1 MKLAA
6 LLFLGMTAMAQAE
19 DAHRPLVGRSLV
31 TTRYGI
37 VASSQ
42 PLAARAGTL
51 ILERGGN
58 AVDAAIA
65 TNAAVGVMEPAMN
78 GVGGDLFVLYWDAK
92 AAKLYGLNASGWA
105 PTGLTPALVAS
116 KGVSSMPR
124 DGAFSVTV
132 PGAVAGWQALRDK
145 FGTKPLSELLAPAI
159 HYANEG
165 FPVGEITAQEWAAAS
180 GRVSSKAAARTYLPE
195 GRPPVAGQVF
205 KNPDLARTLSRV
217 AEQGRDGFY
226 KGATA
231 EAIVGTLREAGG
243 TMTAQDL
250 AELQAE
256 WVEPISTTYRGW
268 SVSEIPPNTQG
279 IAALMMLRIMEGFP
293 LGEWGFHSPRA
304 LHAMIEAK
312 KLAYADMLRYVADPR
327 FGPVPVA
334 PLLDPA
340 RAARRAKQIDMAKA
354 SCDVAPDRLAG
365 LTDTKGGDTI
375 YLTVVDKDGNIVSLI
390 QSIFSAF
397 GSGIVPEGL
406 GFALHNRGGLFTL
419 EANHPNTLAPRKR
432 PLHTIIPGFMQKDGV
447 QIGFGIMGGFNQAQ
461 AHAQFVA
468 GIADYGFTLQEAL
481 EAGRFTKLTFE
492 GCDVQ
497 VEALVPEKTRMELE
511 KLGHKLLA
519 VPPRHGNFGWGQAVM
534 ARPDGVHFGASE
546 PRHDGAAIPESPPVF
561 GNR

>member
-1 MKLAA
+1 MKLSAA
-6 LLFLGMTAMAQAE
+6 LLLGMTAMAHAD

-217 AEQGRDGFY
+217 AEQGRGV
-226 KGATA
+226 GATGVGVDHDAVAGRPAEKLVHRQSGNLALDVPERGIHRGDRRHGDRPAAPVRPAVEVLPHVLDAGGILADQQRHDVVPQVARHAQLAAVQGGVA
-231 EAIVGTLREAGG
+231 EAGDAVGCG
-243 TMTAQDL
+243 D
-250 AELQAE
+250 
-256 WVEPISTTYRGW
+256 S
-268 SVSEIPPNTQG
+268 QG
-279 IAALMMLRIMEGFP
+279 HE
-293 LGEWGFHSPRA
+293 
-304 LHAMIEAK
+304 
-312 KLAYADMLRYVADPR
+312 V
-327 FGPVPVA
+327 
-334 PLLDPA
+334 PA
-340 RAARRAKQIDMAKA
+340 RRGHQHLGAFNLAHRSHSLGRSGHPAQTRA
-354 SCDVAPDRLAG
+354 
-365 LTDTKGGDTI
+365 
-375 YLTVVDKDGNIVSLI
+375 
-390 QSIFSAF
+390 
-397 GSGIVPEGL
+397 
-406 GFALHNRGGLFTL
+406 
-419 EANHPNTLAPRKR
+419 
-432 PLHTIIPGFMQKDGV
+432 
-447 QIGFGIMGGFNQAQ
+447 
-461 AHAQFVA
+461 
-468 GIADYGFTLQEAL
+468 
-481 EAGRFTKLTFE
+481 
-492 GCDVQ
+492 
-497 VEALVPEKTRMELE
+497 
-511 KLGHKLLA
+511 
-519 VPPRHGNFGWGQAVM
+519 
-534 ARPDGVHFGASE
+534 
-546 PRHDGAAIPESPPVF
+546 
-561 GNR
+561 